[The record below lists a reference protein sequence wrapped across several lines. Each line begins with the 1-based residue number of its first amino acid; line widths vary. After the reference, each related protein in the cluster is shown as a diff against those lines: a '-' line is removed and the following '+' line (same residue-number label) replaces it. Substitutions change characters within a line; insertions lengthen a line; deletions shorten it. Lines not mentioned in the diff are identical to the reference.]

1 MQINFAFLLHKWDRL
16 FMAAS
21 VSGLA
26 LTANLPPISTAVA
39 QNEPMEEINSVSEL
53 SDVGP
58 SDWAYSALQ
67 GLAERYGCLQA
78 YPDGSY
84 KGNQALTRYQFAAG
98 VDACLN
104 AIQTQIASAASNISS
119 QDLQQM
125 QRLQEEFAAELA
137 TMRARVDALE
147 VRTAELE
154 GQQFSA
160 TTKLAGSAI
169 FTVTDAWGDGTD
181 VEPSF
186 QERVRLLFNS
196 SFTGKD
202 LLISFLQVG
211 NSVLFNLPGE
221 TGSGTLASQVL
232 GDSDNELGLAMA
244 YVFPLSEQLQVSVI
258 TNTGVLSFFTP
269 TVNPYFDDLD
279 DGTTSISTF
288 AQHNPIYRLGAGA
301 ALALNYKFSD
311 SLTLTGGYSAS
322 EGESSVP
329 GKGFFNGN
337 YAAIGQL
344 TWKPTEPIAIGLTYI
359 NSYFGRGDFAYGFG
373 TDESYV
379 GTGVANTLNGLR
391 DNYPVVANSYG
402 VETALQVSPKV
413 ALNGWMGLTK
423 ARLIGLGDAD
433 IWTYALG
440 LALPDL
446 GKQGNLGGLVV
457 GTAPTLRG
465 LDVPGSPS
473 FDRDWAYH
481 VEGFY
486 KYQATNHIS
495 ITPGLIWLPAPNQNK
510 DNPDVFIGTLRTTFS
525 F

>member
-1 MQINFAFLLHKWDRL
+1 MQINFGLPRQKWDR
-16 FMAAS
+16 FTMAAS
-21 VSGLA
+21 VWGLA
-26 LTANLPPISTAVA
+26 LTANLPLISTAVA
-39 QNEPMEEINSVSEL
+39 QNEPMEEMNSVSEL
-53 SDVGP
+53 ADVRP

-67 GLAERYGCLQA
+67 GLADRYGCLLA
-78 YPDGSY
+78 YPDGTY

-104 AIQTQIASAASNISS
+104 AIQTQIASAVSEISS

-137 TMRARVDALE
+137 TMRARVDGLE

-160 TTKLAGSAI
+160 TTKLVGTAI
-169 FTVTDAWGDGTD
+169 FSVTDAWGDGTD
-181 VEPSF
+181 MEPSF

-196 SFTGKD
+196 SFTGND
-202 LLISFLQVG
+202 LLISFIQVG
-211 NSVLFNLPGE
+211 NSDLFNLPGE
-221 TGSGTLASQVL
+221 TGEGTLTSQVL
-232 GDSDNELGLAMA
+232 GDTDNEVALAMA
-244 YVFPLSEQLQVSVI
+244 YVFPLSEQLKVSLV

-301 ALALNYKFSD
+301 ALALNYKVSD

-322 EGESSVP
+322 EGPTPEP
-329 GKGFFNGN
+329 GKGLFNGN

-344 TWKPTEPIAIGLTYI
+344 TWKPAEPFAIGLTYI
-359 NSYFGRGDFAYGFG
+359 NSYFGTGDFAYGFG
-373 TDESYV
+373 TDLSYV
-379 GTGVANTLNGLR
+379 GTDVANTLNGLR
-391 DNYPVVANSYG
+391 DNFPVVANSYG
-402 VETALQVSPKV
+402 VQTALALNPKV
-413 ALNGWMGLTK
+413 ALSGWVGLTK

-433 IWTYALG
+433 IWTYAVG

-446 GKQGNLGGLVV
+446 GKQGNLGGLIV
-457 GTAPTLRG
+457 GSAPTLRG

-473 FDRDWAYH
+473 FNHDWAYH

-486 KYQATNHIS
+486 KYQATDHIS
-495 ITPGLIWLPAPNQNK
+495 VTPGLIWLPAPNQDQ
-510 DNPDVFIGTLRTTFS
+510 DNPDVFMGTLRTTLS